1 MGVVEDLGDSLARD
15 VLAAMEETGDERLF
29 DKISKVLLDA
39 SPTMQEAFLTAY
51 RVRVAEVRGRAF
63 LQKALEAKRSGK
75 EMPKAPASGD
85 SGGH

>member
-51 RVRVAEVRGRAF
+51 RVRVAEARGREF
-63 LQKALEAKRSGK
+63 LERVLAAKRSGK
-75 EMPKAPASGD
+75 ELPKLAET
-85 SGGH
+85 GGH